1 MLHTQ
6 FGKCRLDSGGGQKG
20 EGHQQVGF
28 HLGSTLQPPQG
39 LDN

>member
-1 MLHTQ
+1 MLHTE

-28 HLGSTLQPPQG
+28 HLSFYPPATPG
-39 LDN
+39 LG